1 MNYTL
6 QTSFKTLQ
14 KNVYIS
20 SGVSGAMLMALA
32 SSYKETPLP
41 EIFSIILDLTDYREY
56 LRKEFVESFVSWWE
70 NVGKLP
76 TRVISPDQ
84 DPIIGFLEAVALGPE
99 QLKLNAG
106 SSDLAPLSVLAK
118 CKHALKA
125 WSGKNSILHIKVNFQ
140 TDAL

>member
-32 SSYKETPLP
+32 NLSKKSLMSLTGALTMQL
-41 EIFSIILDLTDYREY
+41 FSILGAVPGRWHKCHREY
-56 LRKEFVESFVSWWE
+56 LCKEFVESFVSRWE

-99 QLKLNAG
+99 QLKLNEVMKGAR
-106 SSDLAPLSVLAK
+106 V
-118 CKHALKA
+118 ALY
-125 WSGKNSILHIKVNFQ
+125 LC
-140 TDAL
+140 LCL